1 MSKSSTQIAARQWN
15 TLLAPFRRPDPWR
28 SWFQIANTALPFFLA
43 WALMFWSLSV
53 GYWLTL
59 ILAFPT
65 AGLLL
70 RLFIIQHDCGHG
82 SFFRSQR
89 VADAIG
95 FCIGVLTLVPYSY
108 WRRTHAIHH
117 ATSGDLD
124 HRSFGDIDTLTVNE
138 YLGRSRIQRF
148 TYRLYRHPLVL
159 LGLGPIYQFVLK
171 HRLPIDVPRR
181 WKREWASVH
190 FTNMALAGIVA
201 ILCLTVGWQ
210 SFLLVQIPITVISG
224 AAGVFLFYAQ
234 HQYEDTYWRRARE
247 WDFFDAG
254 LQGSSHMVMPKV
266 MQWFTGNIGLHH
278 IHHIASKIPNY
289 KLQRAFDHVP
299 ELQRATRLTLW
310 ESVKTLNLTLWD
322 EEQKVLVGFRD
333 LKRLSPG

>member
-1 MSKSSTQIAARQWN
+1 MY
-15 TLLAPFRRPDPWR
+15 L
-28 SWFQIANTALPFFLA
+28 
-43 WALMFWSLSV
+43 SLQV

-59 ILAFPT
+59 LLAFPA

-70 RLFIIQHDCGHG
+70 RMFIIQHDCGHG

-89 VADAIG
+89 VADTVG

-124 HRSFGDIDTLTVNE
+124 HRSFGDIETLTVQE
-138 YLGRSRIQRF
+138 YLQRRWLQRLG
-148 TYRLYRHPLVL
+148 YRLYRHPFIL
-159 LGLGPIYQFVLK
+159 LGLGPIFQFVLK
-171 HRLPIDVPRR
+171 HRFPVDIPRA

-190 FTNMALAGIVA
+190 LTNAAMAGIVA
-201 ILCLTVGWQ
+201 ILCLTIGWK
-210 SFLLVQIPITVISG
+210 SFLLVQIPITAISG

-254 LQGSSHMVMPKV
+254 LQGSSHMVMNRV
-266 MQWFTGNIGLHH
+266 LQWFTGNIGLHH

-289 KLQRAFDHVP
+289 KLQRAFDDIP
-299 ELQRATRLTLW
+299 ELQQATQLTLW
-310 ESVKTLNLTLWD
+310 ESIKTLRLTLWD
-322 EEQKVLVGFRD
+322 ENQQTLVGFRD
-333 LKRLSPG
+333 LKQLKAG